1 MAKAPTTASIKA
13 RIKEYKQIGK
23 PAFLQKYAKGFGAQK
38 YYIIYEDDLYDMK
51 AIWAAAH
58 TPPIDTQMFGPPEA
72 LKALPKLGFLCVNT
86 KIASEFTEGKKTF
99 QESTGFTR
107 NPELVRAAKAKHGL
121 RCVVCNFDFEETYG
135 SLGEDFI
142 ECHHLKPMALDKERV
157 TTTDDV
163 AVVCSNCHRMIHKG
177 GKLRTIAEMKELVEQ
192 ARHVPGT
199 VI

>member
-72 LKALPKLGFLCVNT
+72 LKALPKDL
-86 KIASEFTEGKKTF
+86 
-99 QESTGFTR
+99 TR
-107 NPELVRAAKAKHGL
+107 NK
-121 RCVVCNFDFEETYG
+121 
-135 SLGEDFI
+135 
-142 ECHHLKPMALDKERV
+142 
-157 TTTDDV
+157 
-163 AVVCSNCHRMIHKG
+163 
-177 GKLRTIAEMKELVEQ
+177 
-192 ARHVPGT
+192 
-199 VI
+199 